1 MRAGDPDKWTRQR
14 AEQQAEQIRAYWQDR
29 GHDIDVWVEPVSKT
43 YATDFAVRSS
53 LRIGVTYTTK
63 IQ

>member
-1 MRAGDPDKWTRQR
+1 VP
-14 AEQQAEQIRAYWQDR
+14 YWQAR
-29 GHDIDVWVEPVSKT
+29 GYDIDVWVEPVSKT

-53 LRIGVTYTTK
+53 LRIGTDPTK

>member
-1 MRAGDPDKWTRQR
+1 VSTADPDKWTRER
-14 AEQQAEQIRAYWQDR
+14 AEQQAEQIRAYWQAR
-29 GHDIDVWVEPVSKT
+29 GCDIDVWVEPVSKT